1 MDRGERRD
9 PTSFAE
15 ALVMARA
22 GRGWSQEKLGK
33 AVGATR
39 QSVSRWELGENPG
52 AASMARLRTVFG
64 AELLEPVAPTS
75 DADLTYWRHR
85 AESIARDLAA
95 ALARQHQLVS
105 DMMGPSESA
114 VLADRATET
123 IRQVLPDAPAAAAAA
138 PRSRPRRKA

>member
-1 MDRGERRD
+1 MNLPFHPTTFGESVRH
-9 PTSFAE
+9 
-15 ALVMARA
+15 ARA
-22 GRGWSQEKLGK
+22 ARKWTQSRLADELG
-33 AVGATR
+33 VRR
-39 QSVSRWELGENPG
+39 QSVALWEKGEPIG
-52 AASMARLRTVFG
+52 ALNLTQLRTLFG
-64 AELLEPVAPTS
+64 AELLEPKPPTS

-123 IRQVLPDAPAAAAAA
+123 IRQVLPDAPEAAAAA